1 MSSARDAAPQTGPD
15 VPRPDVPRPDVPR
28 AVILL
33 VGLAAG
39 FLVVAGL
46 RNLSDLVG
54 PIFLAFVLVIATQP
68 MRDAAERHGL
78 PGWLGSSA
86 AIITIYAG
94 LVGLTLAMTVAVARF
109 ATLLPSYE
117 AQANRLVDTV
127 VSWLADQGVGD
138 AQIQQLVG
146 GFDLGR
152 LVELA
157 GSLATGLLGLLTSLF
172 LVITLIL
179 FMVADS
185 ATFAA
190 RLRRLPPGHARL
202 TAALSSFGVA
212 TRRYL
217 VVSTVFGLVV
227 AALDTIA
234 LVWLGVPVALL
245 WGLLAFITNYIPNVG
260 FLIGLVPPAVIGLLE
275 GGPRLMIYVIVVYCV
290 LNVVIQSVIQPKIV
304 GDAVGLSSTITM
316 VSLVF
321 WAYTMGAMGA
331 LMAVPLTLF
340 AKALLVDSD
349 PRSSWLTP
357 LMSGADPG
365 RRPWRRAADGPRVR
379 RARKVRAGPRPA
391 GER

>member
-1 MSSARDAAPQTGPD
+1 MSSARAAAPQTGPE
-15 VPRPDVPRPDVPR
+15 VPR
-28 AVILL
+28 AVVLL

-39 FLVVAGL
+39 FLVIAGL

-68 MRDAAERHGL
+68 MRDAAKRHGI

-94 LVGLTLAMTVAVARF
+94 LVGLTLAMTVALARF

-117 AQANRLVDTV
+117 GQANRMLDAV
-127 VSWLADQGVGD
+127 VSWLADLGVGD

-146 GFDLGR
+146 RLDLGR

-157 GSLATGLLGLLTSLF
+157 GTLASGLLGLLTSLF

-185 ATFAA
+185 ATFTA
-190 RLRRLPPGHARL
+190 RLHGLPPGHARL
-202 TAALSSFGVA
+202 TAALTAFGVA

-227 AALDTIA
+227 ALLDTIA

-260 FLIGLVPPAVIGLLE
+260 FVIGLIPPAVIGLLQ
-275 GGPRLMIYVIVVYCV
+275 GGPRLMIYVIVIYCV
-290 LNVVIQSVIQPKIV
+290 LNIVIQSVIQPKIV

-321 WAYTMGAMGA
+321 WAYTLGALGA

-349 PRSSWLTP
+349 PRSTWLTP
-357 LMSGADPG
+357 LMSGADSG
-365 RRPWRRAADGPRVR
+365 KQQWRRAAAARRVR
-379 RARKVRAGPRPA
+379 RGRKAPAGPRPE